1 MQWLL
6 ELCLEPRGYWVA
18 IILLAILLS
27 LAVVAIV
34 GIVQWR
40 IVRQSEQQAAL
51 TQDMLQRGMSA
62 EDIYRILSSSRGGL
76 RGLIDAAGMHLKRR
90 PVPGTD
96 GLVGNDPR

>member
-6 ELCLEPRGYWVA
+6 EMCLEPRGFWVA
-18 IILLAILLS
+18 IIILAFILG

-40 IVRQSEQQAAL
+40 VVRQSEQQVVL

-62 EDIYRILSSSRGGL
+62 EDIYRILSASRGGL
-76 RGLIDAAGMHLKRR
+76 RGLIDAAGLHLKRR
-90 PVPGTD
+90 PVPQMD
-96 GLVGNDPR
+96 GSVGNCPR